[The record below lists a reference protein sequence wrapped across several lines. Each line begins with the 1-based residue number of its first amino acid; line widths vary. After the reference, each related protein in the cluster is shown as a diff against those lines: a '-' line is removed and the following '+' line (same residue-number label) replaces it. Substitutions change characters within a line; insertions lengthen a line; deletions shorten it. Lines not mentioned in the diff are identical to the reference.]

1 MKALVV
7 GAGAQ
12 GGPAAAILSKQDI
25 VTKIILGDINQQLA
39 ERWRDKI
46 GGNKVEAIRIDASD
60 TQKIVDAVKDS
71 DIDII
76 FDFTAAEFSVNV
88 MRAGVELKTHY
99 VNSAASPA
107 HLIDFAARKPLE
119 FDEDFFK
126 NQRTALLGCGE
137 TPGIL
142 NVIVREYC
150 DKMDTVKSIRIRA
163 GNPDGY
169 GDNLVKVWHPTW
181 SPAQQ
186 LADYSDPPLLFRDK
200 KHQLVPIFSEPEI
213 YDFGG
218 RVGKVL
224 LTHHS
229 HDETYTLP
237 INIGKGMEYCDFKFT
252 YDPVVAMLVG
262 NGFASEEEVNVKGV
276 MVKPKDLVMAIV
288 PKPADTAILDAEA
301 QREYV
306 DAMLD
311 WCIHI
316 MIEGTAGGREVK
328 YKIET
333 RALNDQGDR
342 ALDLFGVAAVSVP
355 YSAVTGARMIF
366 EGLLKPGIVWPDQ
379 LQPKRYFEIIKE
391 MGLDLIYRELPV

>member
-39 ERWRDKI
+39 ERWKDKI
-46 GGNKVEAIRIDASD
+46 GGNKVEAIKIDASD
-60 TQKIVDAVKDS
+60 PMKIVDAVKNTG
-71 DIDII
+71 IDII

-88 MRAGVELKTHY
+88 MKASVALKTHY
-99 VNSAASPA
+99 INSAASA
-107 HLIDFAARKPLE
+107 THLLDFAAHKPLE
-119 FDEDFFK
+119 FDEDFAK
-126 NQRTALLGCGE
+126 NNRTALLGCGE

-150 DKMDTVKSIRIRA
+150 DRLDTVKSIKIRA

-169 GDNLVKVWHPTW
+169 NDDLVKVWHPTW

-186 LADYSDPPLLFRDK
+186 LADYSDPSMLFRDNQ
-200 KHQLVPIFSEPEI
+200 HNTVPIFSEPEL

-229 HDETYTLP
+229 HDETYTMP

-262 NGFASEEEVNVKGV
+262 NGFASEEPVNVRGA

-288 PKPADTAILDAEA
+288 PKPADTAILDVEA

-316 MIEGTAGGREVK
+316 IIEGTINGKEVN

-355 YSAVTGARMIF
+355 YSAVTGARMLY

-391 MGLDLIYRELPV
+391 MGLELIYREL

>member
-1 MKALVV
+1 MKALII

-25 VTKIILGDINQQLA
+25 VTKIVLGDINHQLA

-46 GGNKVEAIRIDASD
+46 GGNKVEAAKIDASD
-60 TQKIVDAVKDS
+60 PQKIVDAVKNLDL
-71 DIDII
+71 DII

-88 MRAGVELKTHY
+88 MKASVQLKTHY
-99 VNSAASPA
+99 VNSAASA
-107 HLIDFAARKPLE
+107 SHLIDFAARKPLE
-119 FDEDFFK
+119 FDEDFIK

-150 DKMDTVKSIRIRA
+150 DKMDTVKSIKIRA

-169 GDNLVKVWHPTW
+169 DDDLVKVWHPTW

-186 LADYSDPPLLFRDK
+186 LADYSDPSLLFRDK
-200 KHQLVPIFSEPEI
+200 KHQLAPIFSEPEL

-229 HDETYTLP
+229 HDETYTMP

-262 NGFASEEEVNVKGV
+262 NGFASEEEVNVRGV

-288 PKPADTAILDAEA
+288 SKPADTAILDTET

-316 MIEGTAGGREVK
+316 MIEGTAGGKDVK

-333 RALNDQGDR
+333 RALNDQGDK

-355 YSAVTGARMIF
+355 YSAVTGARMIY

-379 LQPKRYFEIIKE
+379 LPPKRYFEITKE
-391 MGLDLIYRELPV
+391 MGLELIYSELPI